1 LRLAN
6 FAIALLGVA
15 AAAGIAR
22 SAALATSAH
31 IAAIEP
37 GRSEAAAGRG
47 AGGRLPQLSDH
58 AIRLAQ
64 QKPIA
69 PVVEPQEA
77 TSGNPSQP
85 PYKWAGLLLIPNP
98 TPQQPNSLTGCTAQF
113 ITASVLLTAGHC
125 IKDIT
130 SSPTGP
136 WPDPTKGTFWL
147 QYQNNQG
154 TPFKIV
160 CAAAN
165 PLWQVPANFNS
176 LNNTQQLT
184 AFLAAMQHDFAMI
197 LVDGTSPT
205 GAMPY
210 QLDWKGKVKFAW
222 RVGYPADILGGD
234 IVQRVGGYVFFA
246 DAIPMGQW
254 SQPNLV
260 VQWGPITDATHG
272 MSGGAWVTNLSSTEA
287 AGKNVLIAV
296 TSGAPSGPAR
306 LGNTQE
312 FPGGTF
318 AAYLTAS
325 EFNPLLSFVS
335 GGCKSPPQVSG
346 AQPAPATAPSAQGPA
361 GNGPVAPSAQGPAG
375 HGPVAPNAQ

>member
-1 LRLAN
+1 LRLAY
-6 FAIALLGVA
+6 FACFAVALLG
-15 AAAGIAR
+15 IAVGTG
-22 SAALATSAH
+22 SAARVH
-31 IAAIEP
+31 AAVLGP
-37 GRSEAAAGRG
+37 GWSEAAAGSG
-47 AGGRLPQLSDH
+47 ADPRLPPRRDH
-58 AIRLAQ
+58 VIRLAQ
-64 QKPIA
+64 QKPIS
-69 PVVEPQEA
+69 PVVQPQEA

-85 PYKWAGLLLIPNP
+85 PYKWVGMLLIPTP
-98 TPQQPNSLTGCTAQF
+98 TPQQPNELTACTAQF
-113 ITASVLLTAGHC
+113 IAPSVLLTAGHC

-130 SSPTGP
+130 DSPTGP

-154 TPFKIV
+154 TAFKIV

-176 LNNTQQLT
+176 LNDTQQLA
-184 AFLAAMQHDFAMI
+184 AFLTAMQHDFAMI

-210 QLDWKGKVKFAW
+210 ELDWKGKVNFAW

-234 IVQRVGGYVFFA
+234 IVQRVGGSVFFA
-246 DAIPMGQW
+246 NAIPMGQW

-260 VQWGPITDATHG
+260 VQWGPVTDATHG
-272 MSGGAWVTNLSSTEA
+272 MSGGAWIANLSSTEA

-296 TSGAPSGPAR
+296 TSGAPTGPAR
-306 LGNTQE
+306 LGNNTQR

-318 AAYLTAS
+318 AAYLTAA

-335 GGCKSPPQVSG
+335 GGCQGPQAG
-346 AQPAPATAPSAQGPA
+346 AQPAPAPAPSPQAPA
-361 GNGPVAPSAQGPAG
+361 GSGPI
-375 HGPVAPNAQ
+375 APNVQ